1 MTNYVLDTH
10 AFVLSLAAPKKL
22 GREAARILRRIERGQ
37 DQAFLPAV
45 AAAEIALLHDLG
57 RTDIGV
63 AELKAALVDA
73 PSVRFLPLDLAQV
86 ESFATLHAVR
96 DPFDRLIVAAA
107 LATGSRLLS
116 KDTALAESGL
126 VHVVW

>member
-1 MTNYVLDTH
+1 MTSYVLDTH

-57 RTDIGV
+57 RIDIGV

-116 KDTALAESGL
+116 KDPALAESGL
-126 VHVVW
+126 VPVVW